1 MNGTQLDSSKT
12 KLRVVVNFLNNAAK
26 YADENSVTDVTISVD
41 GQEVRVDVADKSPT
55 SKYPS

>member
-1 MNGTQLDSSKT
+1 
-12 KLRVVVNFLNNAAK
+12 VVNFLNNAAK
-26 YADENSVTDVTISVD
+26 YADENSVTVVTISVD